1 VAALRDVG
9 VALVSAVGL
18 AALLLAPGLGAAPLD
33 DPGEGQHAEIAREML
48 GGSWITPRLNGV
60 RYFDKPPLLY
70 WLTAAAFHRLG
81 PTEGAARLA
90 SLAGALLAVAGTTI
104 LGVGLLGRSGGFLAG
119 AALLSCA
126 LFAAFARYVRPE
138 TLFVAGISWGFTGL
152 LLGMCGRP
160 FAAAAFTD
168 FSNAGAQKWPP
179 HSPSGGQ
186 PLESEV
192 RSSPSGGQPL
202 ESEVRSSPS
211 GGRPLESEV
220 RSSPSGGRPLESEVR
235 SSPIGGQP
243 VASRWAL
250 VGCGA
255 LGVAALAKDPLGL
268 IGPVGAV
275 AGALWLAGRLRP
287 VRAWLPVGGVVLM
300 LALGAGWY
308 VAVAARESSFLWYTV
323 IDNHVLNVAR
333 MRAFPDEDVPLS
345 ALEFAAAASFGAF
358 PWILA
363 AGVTVVGLARRRA
376 WRDPAET
383 AWIALA
389 LWATGV
395 LALFTLSPFKLPHY
409 GLPAYPAVALLA
421 ARAWRDPGAP
431 RQGLILAHLALFVLL
446 GAGLAWWGAGDGRAF
461 TATVF
466 GVTDV
471 YSRKEAAWGQASPYP
486 PWSDLQPLLVRGAVL
501 LLAGAAVLA
510 VAAARRSARLGA
522 AAVAGVMLL
531 LMPVVG
537 DGLAATSRARAVAGM
552 AREIRDRLGPADV
565 LVLEGPIENAGAL
578 EFYSGH
584 RPALL
589 DGRRSVLGIG
599 ATFADAADTFWT
611 PARFTEAWASP
622 RPPYLLTTREPA
634 RSIAAELPPD
644 SVRLLAADNGRWL
657 YGHAPAAA
665 R

>member
-104 LGVGLLGRSGGFLAG
+104 LGVGLLGRGGGFLAG

-138 TLFVAGISWGFTGL
+138 TLFVAGISWGFAGL

-168 FSNAGAQKWPP
+168 LSNAGAQKWPP

-192 RSSPSGGQPL
+192 RSSPS
-202 ESEVRSSPS
+202 
-211 GGRPLESEV
+211 
-220 RSSPSGGRPLESEVR
+220 
-235 SSPIGGQP
+235 GGQP

-431 RQGLILAHLALFVLL
+431 RQGLIRAHLARFVLL

-522 AAVAGVMLL
+522 AAVAAVMLL